1 MARADVMEASIETAR
16 RLDGDGRRP
25 DAKLAL
31 AQALATVSPAKR
43 GILGGLKKASRPARY
58 HEVAVRF
65 AELAGASPAPSDV
78 DVLRRLAAEYPGD
91 ASIRLN
97 LAAVLCGAG
106 RRAEGVAEYEEFL
119 STNAADGN
127 ALAALAAEYA
137 ALGKR
142 DEALDRYRRALD
154 HLLHEHNTEAAC
166 AVARGIAALSPASLD
181 DAHRVVEL
189 ARSGSPRA
197 LPEAL
202 ERYAVLCHA
211 QGKMAQEV
219 AAWKEL
225 LAFVPERADARREL
239 ASAYTRIL
247 DSDPADADAW
257 TGLEAVDSGLAAELR
272 VLLMCDGE
280 SADVG

>member
-1 MARADVMEASIETAR
+1 
-16 RLDGDGRRP
+16 
-25 DAKLAL
+25 
-31 AQALATVSPAKR
+31 
-43 GILGGLKKASRPARY
+43 
-58 HEVAVRF
+58 
-65 AELAGASPAPSDV
+65 
-78 DVLRRLAAEYPGD
+78 
-91 ASIRLN
+91 
-97 LAAVLCGAG
+97 
-106 RRAEGVAEYEEFL
+106 
-119 STNAADGN
+119 
-127 ALAALAAEYA
+127 
-137 ALGKR
+137 
-142 DEALDRYRRALD
+142 
-154 HLLHEHNTEAAC
+154 
-166 AVARGIAALSPASLD
+166 VARGIAALSPESLD

-189 ARSGSPRA
+189 ARNGCARA

-247 DSDPADADAW
+247 DSDPADEDAW
-257 TGLEAVDSGLAAELR
+257 QGLEAVDPGLAAELR